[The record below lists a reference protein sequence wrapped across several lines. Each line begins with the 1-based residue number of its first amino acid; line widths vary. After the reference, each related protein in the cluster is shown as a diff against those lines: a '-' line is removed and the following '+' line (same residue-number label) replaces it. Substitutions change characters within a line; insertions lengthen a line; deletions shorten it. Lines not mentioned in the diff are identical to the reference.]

1 MGNASETVMTA
12 EQRKILAVMLVPMF
26 MSLLS
31 VSIVNVILPGMQR
44 SIGASNS
51 AIQWVLSGYTLA
63 FGVLLVAAGRAGDLF
78 GRGRL
83 FVIGVAV
90 FALGSLI
97 SGLSPD
103 PLVLNIARVVMGVGS
118 GLLSHQGSG
127 MRRADFHEK

>member
-1 MGNASETVMTA
+1 MTA

-31 VSIVNVILPGMQR
+31 VSIVNVIFPGMQR

-103 PLVLNIARVVMGVGS
+103 PLVLNIARIVMGLGS
-118 GLLSHQGSG
+118 GLLSPQGVG
-127 MRRADFHEK
+127 MLQ